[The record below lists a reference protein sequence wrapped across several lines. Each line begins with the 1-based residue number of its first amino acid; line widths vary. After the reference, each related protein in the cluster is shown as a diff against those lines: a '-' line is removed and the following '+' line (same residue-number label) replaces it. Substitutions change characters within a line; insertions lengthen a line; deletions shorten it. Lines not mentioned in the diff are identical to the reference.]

1 MAKMKF
7 AFGWRQCTK
16 VKVVVVLLKFI
27 LSESKGTCRIFA
39 SVYKWKETDKVV
51 ISDIDGTITKSDL
64 MGYIFPTIGKD
75 WTQEGVTKLYKRV
88 NDNGYKFMYLS
99 SRAIGQSSMTKGYL
113 DSVSSCLFIVYLF
126 YLGETKRIDTAPWP
140 SYVESDLAIH
150 GFPQRSDC
158 TRARKVQD

>member
-1 MAKMKF
+1 M
-7 AFGWRQCTK
+7 
-16 VKVVVVLLKFI
+16 
-27 LSESKGTCRIFA
+27 FA

-158 TRARKVQD
+158 TRARKVQDQLSPGHQKHFSRIDQDKSILGGFWQ